1 VCVVHAHDYEDVLGP
16 AKDVRTLL
24 PLKQGFSLNQMFTFS
39 SNLADQQAS
48 GIYQSLSTS
57 AGVLDMLS
65 LAWLF
70 MWELGFELKSLCLHK
85 KHSYPKLSLL

>member
-1 VCVVHAHDYEDVLGP
+1 MCVVHAHDYEDVLGP

-48 GIYQSLSTS
+48 GIYQSPSTS

-70 MWELGFELKSLCLHK
+70 M
-85 KHSYPKLSLL
+85 